1 MQTALIAADCDA
13 ACEALIAAALT
24 RGGRDNITAVVV
36 RAEDP
41 SAADKTL
48 LNPTP

>member
-1 MQTALIAADCDA
+1 LIG
-13 ACEALIAAALT
+13 AALA
-24 RGGRDNITAVVV
+24 RGGHDNITAVVV

-41 SAADKTL
+41 YATDNTL